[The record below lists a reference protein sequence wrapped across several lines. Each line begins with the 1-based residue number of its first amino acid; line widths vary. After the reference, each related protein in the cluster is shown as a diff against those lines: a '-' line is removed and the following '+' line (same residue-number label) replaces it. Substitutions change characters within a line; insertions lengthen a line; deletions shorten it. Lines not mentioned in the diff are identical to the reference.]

1 MNGTARVNVVS
12 GQNKR
17 TEIKAAVNIW
27 RQIIRI
33 RGPPKE
39 NVNTKTVGKTSILK
53 KYLTNK
59 FSNYVKNKKLY

>member
-12 GQNKR
+12 DQNKR

-27 RQIIRI
+27 RQVTRI

-39 NVNTKTVGKTSILK
+39 DINTKTVVKTTISK
-53 KYLTNK
+53 KYLIKK
-59 FSNYVKNKKLY
+59 FIKHVKNKK

>member
-12 GQNKR
+12 DQNKR

-39 NVNTKTVGKTSILK
+39 NVNTKTVVKTTIK
-53 KYLTNK
+53 KIFN
-59 FSNYVKNKKLY
+59 